1 LLLPPTSRE
10 RIKLK
15 DNRLFAAAIAV
26 SVILHL
32 YLLKI
37 NFSFGEGARGEIQI
51 PVTFIPEAKKIP
63 LVKPSKNEKQITL
76 PDDKPSSGGYYS
88 LNNKNK
94 LMNSYLELIRKEIS
108 NKKFSPLESMS
119 YGLLGNAIVGFTIT
133 GDGDFTGIKILRSSG
148 DPLLDKTALNAV
160 YAASGKVKRPAAS
173 GRENVMAN
181 VTVKYQYGL

>member
-1 LLLPPTSRE
+1 
-10 RIKLK
+10 LK

-32 YLLKI
+32 YLLKV
-37 NFSFGEGARGEIQI
+37 NFTFEEGGRGEIKI
-51 PVTFIPEAKKIP
+51 PVIFIPEAKKIP
-63 LVKPSKNEKQITL
+63 MEKPSKNEKQITL

-88 LNNKNK
+88 TYNKNK

-108 NKKFSPLESMS
+108 NRKFSPLESMS

-133 GDGDFTGIKILRSSG
+133 GNGDFIGIKILRSSG

-160 YAASGKVKRPAAS
+160 SASSGKVKRPAAS
-173 GRENVMAN
+173 GRDDVRVNVA
-181 VTVKYQYGL
+181 VKYQYGL